1 MLTYT
6 QQQAKLQIKRDKLA
20 KRGMVQ
26 GCKGQHGDC
35 GQQYCIVDLKV
46 AKIVHCKSY
55 HKKKRTVAEVMI
67 LIKVILVKLLQY
79 IHHIKSLCCTP

>member
-46 AKIVHCKSY
+46 AKRY
-55 HKKKRTVAEVMI
+55 I
-67 LIKVILVKLLQY
+67 LKFLITRKNYL
-79 IHHIKSLCCTP
+79 